1 VSADYLKQ
9 LQATLRRIAD
19 LVPGALADWQADELL
34 RLAIER
40 LWITAGNLAEAHRIA
55 TGVDAGADP
64 WAELH
69 RFRSL
74 LAHALPGDLSDERVW
89 YESVTDLPRLM
100 RQVEQRCDLHTRAWF
115 RASSVGLR
123 RHVAHTCWG
132 FLLEPP
138 HFGGVR
144 LNGRRLPKR
153 PEGSLAR
160 TSSAP
165 KSPFWGA
172 TRGRTS

>member
-1 VSADYLKQ
+1 VKADYLKQ

-19 LVPGALADWQADELL
+19 LVPGTLADWQADELL

-55 TGVDAGADP
+55 TGADTGADP

-89 YESVTDLPRLM
+89 YESVTDLPRLT
-100 RQVEQRCDLHTRAWF
+100 RQVEQRL
-115 RASSVGLR
+115 
-123 RHVAHTCWG
+123 
-132 FLLEPP
+132 
-138 HFGGVR
+138 
-144 LNGRRLPKR
+144 
-153 PEGSLAR
+153 
-160 TSSAP
+160 
-165 KSPFWGA
+165 
-172 TRGRTS
+172 

>member
-9 LQATLRRIAD
+9 LQATLRRSAD
-19 LVPGALADWQADELL
+19 LVPGTLADWQADELL

-55 TGVDAGADP
+55 TGVDTGTDP

-89 YESVTDLPRLM
+89 YESVTDLPRLT
-100 RQVEQRCDLHTRAWF
+100 RQVEQRL
-115 RASSVGLR
+115 
-123 RHVAHTCWG
+123 
-132 FLLEPP
+132 
-138 HFGGVR
+138 
-144 LNGRRLPKR
+144 
-153 PEGSLAR
+153 
-160 TSSAP
+160 
-165 KSPFWGA
+165 
-172 TRGRTS
+172 